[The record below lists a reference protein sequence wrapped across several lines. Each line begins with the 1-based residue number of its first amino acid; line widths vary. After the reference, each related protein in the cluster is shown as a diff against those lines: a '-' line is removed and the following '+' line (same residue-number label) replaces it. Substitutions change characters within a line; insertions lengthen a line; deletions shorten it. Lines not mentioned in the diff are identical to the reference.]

1 MTPAAPGSEPGG
13 FEYGPEIWMLGLG
26 IIATAI
32 VFTVFL
38 WLILLMIKEDRQVR
52 LRERLEDAEERDPSE
67 GIER

>member
-32 VFTVFL
+32 VFIVFL
-38 WLILLMIKEDRQVR
+38 WLIRLMIKEDRQVR